1 MGAYN
6 SKYKENLVPDV
17 YDGLTPNTS
26 QQLLDSDKTSTYT
39 YSTATQPPFPENSD
53 IYSQPTMR
61 PMGSAVDP
69 RGLPQLLGPPWLG
82 CRSTADDKCKRFIRK
97 NIYRSQEELPG
108 YPYLLQS
115 GFGSN
120 YTLLVPDQKDPAK
133 LVYPNYNRK
142 QQNERPIRLSA
153 LREGDLPPT
162 HEVVK
167 FDDWHYSGQL
177 PISKKELKTG
187 MFKQFVKDTQ
197 GKIMTLF
204 NVQSDNFHG
213 KSNKGNFHNNGSN
226 GKMLKNY
233 STEKADL
240 MLNAGQYPNGSPRPN
255 PFPLAITDRYYVSG
269 DPNIP
274 AYLRGSKSALMGT
287 RNVGIKGSTYGTG
300 NPVNKQ
306 EFIYDQR
313 YNFPMYKNYPRA
325 DPNYYHI
332 PVMERMHK
340 SKPKRAR
347 GQKLVTKRNLQG
359 YRKTKGKDEFKD
371 NYYIIQGPKSMY
383 PNRDIPNV
391 KHISTIYGTKDGFST
406 GEDALFNQRN
416 LNRYCKYGCQDGR
429 SDYDPSS
436 KRNLARNIP
445 WNQNTANVCDAG
457 CNPKPI
463 VNDRTIAQIPK
474 LQTPN
479 FPVTLKKGFT
489 YAPLTEPPRPY
500 RDYDRR
506 QMQLFDT
513 PPDSY
518 PNWSYTGIDGD
529 NLMARW
535 GSINSKRSK
544 QSKIYRGFMDKN
556 PAIKYFVG
564 ELEQAS
570 RWREWWH
577 ASDLNKYNE
586 AWNRVYD
593 KY

>member
-1 MGAYN
+1 MGAY
-6 SKYKENLVPDV
+6 YGKEKLIPDV
-17 YDGLTPNTS
+17 NDGLSVMTS

-39 YSTATQPPFPENSD
+39 YSTATSPPFPEYSD
-53 IYSQPTMR
+53 VYSQPTMR
-61 PMGSAVDP
+61 SKGSVVDA
-69 RGLPQLLGPPWLG
+69 RGLPSMFGPPYLG
-82 CRSTADDKCKRFIRK
+82 CFSSHDDKCKRYIRK
-97 NIYRSQEELPG
+97 NIYRSEEELPG

-120 YTLLVPDQKDPAK
+120 YTLLVPDQHDPAN

-142 QQNERPIRLSA
+142 QQKERPIRLSS
-153 LREGDLPPT
+153 LREGDLPST

-167 FDDWHYSGQL
+167 FDDWHYSGKL

-187 MFKQFVKDTQ
+187 MFKQFIKDTQ
-197 GKIMTLF
+197 GKIMTF
-204 NVQSDNFHG
+204 FDVQSD
-213 KSNKGNFHNNGSN
+213 NFHNNGSN

-240 MLNAGQYPNGSPRPN
+240 MLNAGQYSNGSPRPN

-300 NPVNKQ
+300 HPVSKQ

-325 DPNYYHI
+325 DPNYYPI

-347 GQKLVTKRNLQG
+347 GQKLMSKRDLKG
-359 YRKTKGKDEFKD
+359 YRKKQGKDGFRD
-371 NYYIIQGPKSMY
+371 NYYIIQGPKSRY

-391 KHISTIYGTKDGFST
+391 KHISTIYGTRDGFST

-416 LNRYCKYGCQDGR
+416 LNRYNKYGCQDG
-429 SDYDPSS
+429 
-436 KRNLARNIP
+436 KQ
-445 WNQNTANVCDAG
+445 WNQQTNNVCAAG

-463 VNDRTIAQIPK
+463 VNDKTIKQIPK

-506 QMQLFDT
+506 NMHLFDT

-529 NLMARW
+529 NLIARW
-535 GSINSKRSK
+535 SSINSKRSK

-556 PAIKYFVG
+556 PAIKYYVN
-564 ELEQAS
+564 ELENAS